1 MRSILATGVALAL
14 AIMLA
19 GCSSTPS
26 AATPGATATA
36 GTGGSGS
43 AVTIQ
48 DFAFKPADLSV
59 KVGTTVTWTNK
70 DSAGHSVKWDD
81 GTTPSSNLANGQTYP
96 RTFDA
101 AGTFTYICGVHGASM
116 SGKVTVT
123 P

>member
-14 AIMLA
+14 AVTLA
-19 GCSSTPS
+19 ACSSSPSASTPS
-26 AATPGATATA
+26 STA
-36 GTGGSGS
+36 GTGGGN

-70 DSAGHSVKWDD
+70 DSTGHSVKWDD
-81 GTTPSSNLANGQTYP
+81 GTTPSSTLANGQAYP
-96 RTFDA
+96 RTFDT
-101 AGTFTYICGVHGASM
+101 AGTFTYICGIHGASM

>member
-1 MRSILATGVALAL
+1 MRSILAVGAALAL
-14 AIMLA
+14 AVMLA

-26 AATPGATATA
+26 ASTPSGTA
-36 GTGGSGS
+36 GAGGGGGN

-81 GTTPSSNLANGQTYP
+81 GTTPSSPLATSQSYP
-96 RTFDA
+96 RTFDM
-101 AGTFTYICGVHGASM
+101 AGTFTYICGIHGPSM
-116 SGKVTVT
+116 KGSITVT